1 LRARRSADTIF
12 KNHHPSRMEHLMRN
26 RANVPPIPQP
36 FYTGTVRR
44 SARLLVLFFAALI
57 FCVVW
62 PAAAVFGQ
70 SQQSQSNSQTS
81 SQAPA
86 QPAVKPAAATAPVS
100 SAKPPSLADAAR
112 IARADH
118 AKEKPAHVFTNDNMS
133 SVHGT
138 ISVVGSSSSGV
149 SDDSDDSAGQAR
161 QDSASSS
168 SQQEQYWRSQANAI
182 KYQIDAVDRQIA
194 QVKDEVSKQGAVSFD
209 PSAGLS
215 QGVIIVHDRNAEIKN
230 LEDRKRGLEKQL
242 DDLADSARKAG
253 ADPGWVR

>member
-1 LRARRSADTIF
+1 
-12 KNHHPSRMEHLMRN
+12 MRN
-26 RANVPPIPQP
+26 RATVPLTPRVLYI
-36 FYTGTVRR
+36 GTPRCA
-44 SARLLVLFFAALI
+44 ARQSVLFLAALVLCA
-57 FCVVW
+57 VW

-70 SQQSQSNSQTS
+70 TQQSQSKSQNS

-86 QPAVKPAAATAPVS
+86 QPA
-100 SAKPPSLADAAR
+100 AKPPASPASPAKPQSLADAAR
-112 IARADH
+112 MARAEH

-138 ISVVGSSSSGV
+138 ISVVGDSSSGV
-149 SDDSDDSAGQAR
+149 SGDSDDSADQA
-161 QDSASSS
+161 QEDSASSS

-194 QVKDEVSKQGAVSFD
+194 QVKDEISKQGAVSFD
-209 PSAGLS
+209 PSAGLA
-215 QGVIIVHDRNAEIKN
+215 QGVIVVHDRNAQIKN
-230 LEDRKRGLEKQL
+230 LEDQKQNLEKRL